1 MLLKMN
7 KNFKIRAIPEKDWP
21 RARLFDSKIKYVK
34 TKLSI
39 QNPFKSEAKMLGD
52 YEGYF
57 KDGNV
62 YGYGTFKYED
72 EIFTEENF
80 TYCGEWK

>member
-1 MLLKMN
+1 
-7 KNFKIRAIPEKDWP
+7 
-21 RARLFDSKIKYVK
+21 
-34 TKLSI
+34 
-39 QNPFKSEAKMLGD
+39 MLGD